1 MQVTVTASTGAAV
14 LVWHQFDSFYAR
26 KAGTTDEPQICLG
39 VDLFEVIAELTG
51 LDLDQAA
58 HAAEAVQLADDAQRS
73 LAGEGEGDGRYG
85 EAADGDRQRR
95 CS

>member
-26 KAGTTDEPQICLG
+26 RADTTDEPQICLG
-39 VDLFEVIAELTG
+39 IDLFEVIAELTG
-51 LDLDQAA
+51 LDLDQSE
-58 HAAEAVQLADDAQRS
+58 HAAEAVRLADDAQRS
-73 LAGEGEGDGRYG
+73 LLGDGDDPYG
-85 EAADGDRQRR
+85 EAVDGDRQRR